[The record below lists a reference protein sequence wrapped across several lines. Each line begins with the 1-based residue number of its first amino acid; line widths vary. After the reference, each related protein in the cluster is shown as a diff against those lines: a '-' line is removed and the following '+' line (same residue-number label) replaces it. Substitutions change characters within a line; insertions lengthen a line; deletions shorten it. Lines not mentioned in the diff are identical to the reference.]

1 MSETT
6 TRVSVCLAVCLTVG
20 APLAAPFFREALVA
34 SEGLEAPGGVEAP
47 DASVLLEASVLF
59 EEGAASGAPTLF
71 RIGLVLSHFG
81 LIRIFFRLRHSV

>member
-6 TRVSVCLAVCLTVG
+6 TRFSVCLAVCLTVG

-34 SEGLEAPGGVEAP
+34 SEGLEAPE
-47 DASVLLEASVLF
+47 ASVLLDSSVLFEASVLF

-71 RIGLVLSHFG
+71 RIGFVLSHFG